1 MEWVAAA
8 EAEAERVAQAHIV
21 MANQANRD
29 APLTHAPPSVA
40 EFVDEKPAPDTSDTS
55 KDEEK
60 PQEVSEEENGA
71 LAPAT
76 KRRVV
81 RRK

>member
-29 APLTHAPPSVA
+29 APLTHAPLRAST
-40 EFVDEKPAPDTSDTS
+40 EFVDEKNPMPTPRTTS
-55 KDEEK
+55 
-60 PQEVSEEENGA
+60 P
-71 LAPAT
+71 
-76 KRRVV
+76 RR
-81 RRK
+81 

>member
-21 MANQANRD
+21 MANQSSRD
-29 APLTHAPPSVA
+29 VPLSHAPPKVS
-40 EFVDEKPAPDTSDTS
+40 EFVDEKPNPDAAD
-55 KDEEK
+55 DK
-60 PQEVSEEENGA
+60 PREVSEEDGA
-71 LAPAT
+71 LAAAT

>member
-29 APLTHAPPSVA
+29 APLTSAPPRVSEYV
-40 EFVDEKPAPDTSDTS
+40 EEKSGPDTD
-55 KDEEK
+55 EK
-60 PQEVSEEENGA
+60 PQEVSEKDGA